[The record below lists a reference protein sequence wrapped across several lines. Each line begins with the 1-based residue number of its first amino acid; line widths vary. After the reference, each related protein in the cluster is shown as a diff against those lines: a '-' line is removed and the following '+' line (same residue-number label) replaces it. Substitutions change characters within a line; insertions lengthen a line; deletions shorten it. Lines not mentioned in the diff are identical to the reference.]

1 MPLYKVQDEG
11 RKQKDEDITR
21 LYWVWVKPIWA
32 GEASW
37 RRRKTCPRSRKEMWG
52 GRASM
57 STEYFHDDLRQN
69 WKTQN
74 SWIEAIW
81 DKSGHWTLCTA
92 VFIFKKSFHGG
103 RFRASCSPFKK
114 HLKQHNWSNYWQCT
128 PNATWY
134 ISPYKLSDTWM
145 MVMGCCSNY
154 STLSHVARG
163 TSSRLAA
170 SL

>member
-37 RRRKTCPRSRKEMWG
+37 RRRKKCPRSRKETWG

-57 STEYFHDDLRQN
+57 FTEYFHDDLRQN

-81 DKSGHWTLCTA
+81 DKSGHWTLCSA

-103 RFRASCSPFKK
+103 GLRACP
-114 HLKQHNWSNYWQCT
+114 LK
-128 PNATWY
+128 
-134 ISPYKLSDTWM
+134 
-145 MVMGCCSNY
+145 
-154 STLSHVARG
+154 RG
-163 TSSRLAA
+163 TRRLEVLTLM
-170 SL
+170 STTPRVFLFLLWGWFGEKHPMHQWVFMFTI